1 MPFIVFY
8 NFSIYV
14 TMGHKGVDEMSL
26 IVDLK
31 PENKMQGCYL
41 CKYKQLLKNKNGK
54 DYLTVKLQDGTGTI
68 EGKIW
73 AIHPGIEEFN
83 ADDVVCVEADV
94 VLYQEN
100 LQANIGKIKRAE
112 EGSYD
117 LANLLPHTPKD
128 VKTLEEKLFMMID
141 QIKDSGIKKL
151 LEAIF
156 YDEVIYKYFMSGAA
170 AKSVHHA
177 YLGGLLEHTVTVAEI
192 GVFLSSRYEP
202 VNLDLVIAG
211 CLLHDIGKIY
221 ELSAFPKNDYT
232 DEGQLLGH
240 IILGVEK
247 INEAKYGI
255 EELSQEALVLL
266 KHIIL
271 SHHGEYE
278 YGSPKRPKCIEAMI
292 VHLADYSDSKLKM
305 FEEMLRSSD
314 PNESSLGYNKILT
327 RNMRRSML

>member
-1 MPFIVFY
+1 
-8 NFSIYV
+8 
-14 TMGHKGVDEMSL
+14 MSL
-26 IVDLK
+26 IADLK
-31 PENKMQGCYL
+31 PEEKMQGCYL

-54 DYLTVKLQDGTGTI
+54 DYLTVKLQDETGTI

-73 AIHPGIEEFN
+73 AIHPGIEAFQV
-83 ADDVVCVEADV
+83 DDVVQVEAEV

-112 EGSYD
+112 DGNYD
-117 LANLLPHTPKD
+117 LNTLLPRTPKD
-128 VKTLEEKLFMMID
+128 VKVLEAKLFAMID
-141 QIKDSGIKKL
+141 EVQDTGIKKL
-151 LEAIF
+151 LETLF
-156 YDEVIYKYFMSGAA
+156 YDETIYKYFMMGAA

-177 YLGGLLEHTVTVAEI
+177 YLGGLLEHTVTVAEV
-192 GVFLSSRYEP
+192 GKFLASCYEP

-211 CLLHDIGKIY
+211 CLLHDIGKLY

-240 IILGVEK
+240 IMLGVEK
-247 INEAKYGI
+247 VNEAKYNI
-255 EELSQEALVLL
+255 PELSNEALLL
-266 KHIIL
+266 IKHTIL
-271 SHHGEYE
+271 AHHGEYE

-305 FEEMLRSSD
+305 FEEVLRGSE
-314 PNESSLGYNKILT
+314 PTEQSLGYHKVLT

>member
-1 MPFIVFY
+1 
-8 NFSIYV
+8 
-14 TMGHKGVDEMSL
+14 MGLKGVDEMSL
-26 IVDLK
+26 IADLK
-31 PENKMQGCYL
+31 PEEKMQGCYL

-54 DYLTVKLQDGTGTI
+54 DYLTVKLQDETGTI

-73 AIHPGIEEFN
+73 AIHPGIEAFQV
-83 ADDVVCVEADV
+83 DDVVQVEAEV

-112 EGSYD
+112 EGTYD
-117 LANLLPHTPKD
+117 LNTLLPRTPKD
-128 VKTLEEKLFMMID
+128 VKVLEAKLFAMID
-141 QIKDSGIKKL
+141 EVQDTGIKKL
-151 LEAIF
+151 LETLF
-156 YDEVIYKYFMSGAA
+156 YDETIYKYFMMGAA

-177 YLGGLLEHTVTVAEI
+177 YLGGLLEHTVTVAEV
-192 GVFLSSRYEP
+192 GKFLASCYEP

-211 CLLHDIGKIY
+211 CLLHDIGKLY

-240 IILGVEK
+240 IMLGVEK
-247 INEAKYGI
+247 VNEAKYNI
-255 EELSQEALVLL
+255 PELSNEALLL
-266 KHIIL
+266 IKHTIL
-271 SHHGEYE
+271 AHHGEYE

-305 FEEMLRSSD
+305 FEEVLRGSE
-314 PNESSLGYNKILT
+314 PTEQSLGYHKVLT

>member
-1 MPFIVFY
+1 
-8 NFSIYV
+8 
-14 TMGHKGVDEMSL
+14 MGLKGVDEMSL
-26 IVDLK
+26 IADLK
-31 PENKMQGCYL
+31 PEEKMQGCYL

-54 DYLTVKLQDGTGTI
+54 DYLTVKLQDETGTI

-73 AIHPGIEEFN
+73 AIHPGIEEFQV
-83 ADDVVCVEADV
+83 DDVVQVEAEV

-112 EGSYD
+112 DGTYD
-117 LANLLPHTPKD
+117 LNTLLPRTPKD
-128 VKTLEEKLFMMID
+128 VKVLEAKLFAMID
-141 QIKDSGIKKL
+141 EVQDTGIKKL
-151 LEAIF
+151 LETLF
-156 YDEVIYKYFMSGAA
+156 YDETIYKYFMMGAA

-177 YLGGLLEHTVTVAEI
+177 YLGGLLEHTVTVAEV
-192 GVFLSSRYEP
+192 GKFLASCYEP

-211 CLLHDIGKIY
+211 CLLHDIGKLY

-240 IILGVEK
+240 IMLGVEK
-247 INEAKYGI
+247 VNEAKYNI
-255 EELSQEALVLL
+255 PELSNEALLL
-266 KHIIL
+266 IKHTIL
-271 SHHGEYE
+271 AHHGEYE

-305 FEEMLRSSD
+305 FEEVLRGSE
-314 PNESSLGYNKILT
+314 PTEQSLGYHKVLT

>member
-1 MPFIVFY
+1 
-8 NFSIYV
+8 
-14 TMGHKGVDEMSL
+14 MSL
-26 IVDLK
+26 IADLK
-31 PENKMQGCYL
+31 PEEKMQGCYL

-54 DYLTVKLQDGTGTI
+54 DYLTVKLQDETGTI

-73 AIHPGIEEFN
+73 AIHPGIEEFQV
-83 ADDVVCVEADV
+83 DDVVQVEAEV

-112 EGSYD
+112 EGTYD
-117 LANLLPHTPKD
+117 LNTLLPRTPKD
-128 VKTLEEKLFMMID
+128 VKVLEAKLFAMID
-141 QIKDSGIKKL
+141 EVQDTGIKKL
-151 LEAIF
+151 LETLF
-156 YDEVIYKYFMSGAA
+156 YDETIYKYFMMGAA

-177 YLGGLLEHTVTVAEI
+177 YLGGLLEHTVTVAEV
-192 GVFLSSRYEP
+192 GKFLASCYEP

-211 CLLHDIGKIY
+211 CLLHDIGKLY

-240 IILGVEK
+240 IMLGVEK
-247 INEAKYGI
+247 VNEAKYNI
-255 EELSQEALVLL
+255 PELSNEALLL
-266 KHIIL
+266 IKHTIL
-271 SHHGEYE
+271 AHHGEYE

-305 FEEMLRSSD
+305 FEEVLRGSE
-314 PNESSLGYNKILT
+314 PTEQSLGYHKVLT

>member
-1 MPFIVFY
+1 
-8 NFSIYV
+8 
-14 TMGHKGVDEMSL
+14 MSL
-26 IVDLK
+26 IADLK
-31 PENKMQGCYL
+31 PEEKMQGCYL

-54 DYLTVKLQDGTGTI
+54 DYLTVKLQDETGTI

-73 AIHPGIEEFN
+73 AIHPGIEAFQV
-83 ADDVVCVEADV
+83 DDVVQVEAEV

-112 EGSYD
+112 EGTYD
-117 LANLLPHTPKD
+117 LNTLLPRTPKD
-128 VKTLEEKLFMMID
+128 VKVLEAKLFAMID
-141 QIKDSGIKKL
+141 EVQDTGIKKL
-151 LEAIF
+151 LETLF
-156 YDEVIYKYFMSGAA
+156 YDETIYKYFMMGAA

-177 YLGGLLEHTVTVAEI
+177 YLGGLLEHTVTVAEV
-192 GVFLSSRYEP
+192 GKFLASCYEP

-211 CLLHDIGKIY
+211 CLLHDIGKLY

-240 IILGVEK
+240 IMLGVEK
-247 INEAKYGI
+247 VNEAKYNI
-255 EELSQEALVLL
+255 PELSNEALLL
-266 KHIIL
+266 IKHTIL
-271 SHHGEYE
+271 AHHGEYE

-305 FEEMLRSSD
+305 FEEVLRGSE
-314 PNESSLGYNKILT
+314 PTEQSLGYHKVLT

>member
-1 MPFIVFY
+1 
-8 NFSIYV
+8 
-14 TMGHKGVDEMSL
+14 MSL
-26 IVDLK
+26 IADLK
-31 PENKMQGCYL
+31 PEEKMQGCYL

-54 DYLTVKLQDGTGTI
+54 DYLTVKLQDETGTI

-73 AIHPGIEEFN
+73 AIHPGIEEFQV
-83 ADDVVCVEADV
+83 DDVVQVEAEV

-112 EGSYD
+112 DGTYD
-117 LANLLPHTPKD
+117 LNTLLPRTPKD
-128 VKTLEEKLFMMID
+128 VKVLEAKLFAMID
-141 QIKDSGIKKL
+141 EVQDTGIKKL
-151 LEAIF
+151 LETLF
-156 YDEVIYKYFMSGAA
+156 YDETIYKYFMMGAA

-177 YLGGLLEHTVTVAEI
+177 YLGGLLEHTVTVAEV
-192 GVFLSSRYEP
+192 GKFLASCYEP

-211 CLLHDIGKIY
+211 CLLHDIGKLY

-240 IILGVEK
+240 IMLGVEK
-247 INEAKYGI
+247 VNEAKYNI
-255 EELSQEALVLL
+255 PELSNEALLL
-266 KHIIL
+266 IKHTIL
-271 SHHGEYE
+271 AHHGEYE

-305 FEEMLRSSD
+305 FEEVLRGSE
-314 PNESSLGYNKILT
+314 PTEQSLGYHKVLT

>member
-1 MPFIVFY
+1 
-8 NFSIYV
+8 
-14 TMGHKGVDEMSL
+14 MGLKGVDEMSL
-26 IVDLK
+26 IADLK
-31 PENKMQGCYL
+31 PEEKMQGCYL

-54 DYLTVKLQDGTGTI
+54 DYLTVKLQDETGTI

-73 AIHPGIEEFN
+73 AIHPGIEAFQV
-83 ADDVVCVEADV
+83 DDVVQVEAEV

-112 EGSYD
+112 DGTYD
-117 LANLLPHTPKD
+117 LNTLLPRTPKD
-128 VKTLEEKLFMMID
+128 VKVLEAKLFAMID
-141 QIKDSGIKKL
+141 EVQDTGIKKL
-151 LEAIF
+151 LETLF
-156 YDEVIYKYFMSGAA
+156 YDETIYKYFMMGAA

-177 YLGGLLEHTVTVAEI
+177 YLGGLLEHTVTVAEV
-192 GVFLSSRYEP
+192 GKFLASCYEP

-211 CLLHDIGKIY
+211 CLLHDIGKLY

-240 IILGVEK
+240 IMLGVEK
-247 INEAKYGI
+247 VNEAKYNI
-255 EELSQEALVLL
+255 PELSNEALLL
-266 KHIIL
+266 IKHTIL
-271 SHHGEYE
+271 AHHGEYE

-305 FEEMLRSSD
+305 FEEVLRGSE
-314 PNESSLGYNKILT
+314 PTEQSLGYHKVLT

>member
-1 MPFIVFY
+1 
-8 NFSIYV
+8 
-14 TMGHKGVDEMSL
+14 MGLKGVDEMSL
-26 IVDLK
+26 IADLK
-31 PENKMQGCYL
+31 PEEKMQGCYL

-54 DYLTVKLQDGTGTI
+54 DYLTVKLQDETGTI

-73 AIHPGIEEFN
+73 AIHPGIEEFQV
-83 ADDVVCVEADV
+83 DDVVQVEAEV

-112 EGSYD
+112 EGTYD
-117 LANLLPHTPKD
+117 LNTLLPRTPKD
-128 VKTLEEKLFMMID
+128 VKVLEAKLFAMID
-141 QIKDSGIKKL
+141 EVQDTGIKKL
-151 LEAIF
+151 LETLF
-156 YDEVIYKYFMSGAA
+156 YDETIYKYFMMGAA

-177 YLGGLLEHTVTVAEI
+177 YLGGLLEHTVTVAEV
-192 GVFLSSRYEP
+192 GKFLASCYEP

-211 CLLHDIGKIY
+211 CLLHDIGKLY

-240 IILGVEK
+240 IMLGVEK
-247 INEAKYGI
+247 VNEAKYNI
-255 EELSQEALVLL
+255 PELSNEALLL
-266 KHIIL
+266 IKHTIL
-271 SHHGEYE
+271 AHHGEYE

-305 FEEMLRSSD
+305 FEEVLRGSE
-314 PNESSLGYNKILT
+314 PTEQSLGYHKVLT